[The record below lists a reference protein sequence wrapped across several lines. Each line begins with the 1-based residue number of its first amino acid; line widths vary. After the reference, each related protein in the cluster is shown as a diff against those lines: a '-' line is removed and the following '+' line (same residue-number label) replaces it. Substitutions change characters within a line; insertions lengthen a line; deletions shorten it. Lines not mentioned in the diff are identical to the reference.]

1 MAYTIEAGRVVFDE
15 APTEGAEVEI
25 VVSTT
30 NNLVGFRDP
39 NNFYPRRVN
48 EADTNRLAVND
59 LTNQHPVIKH
69 KRDTVDDLTTE
80 PVPSYN
86 ASYPF
91 NHVKETESGHIQEFD
106 DTPGHER
113 IHEYHRSGTF
123 YEVHPDGTRVSKI
136 VGDGYEIVHG
146 KKEVRVRGNVNVFV
160 DGDASLYVR
169 GNMDAQVDENL
180 KFNVGKNID
189 FHAGENIRMFSNQ
202 SMEFTTQTTMTQT
215 SIGKFLQQSVDDMQ
229 IVTSANFTNSVLGN
243 YDMVIDGNS
252 LTDIAGTMGTNVT
265 GDVTFNSEGTFTSTI
280 TGATALYTEGT
291 YTLASTGAMIH
302 DTAATLNI
310 GSGGAMNL
318 DGSTVDL
325 NTNGRSAVTI
335 TPVVPIVPRVTPT
348 PAGIGIAPAPTFHD
362 SGDIANGIKK
372 WSISIDEYDT
382 DGFVT
387 TIEAPKSAEILDP
400 LAFVPLADADEFY
413 ASDDEE
419 KSEDELKAAVTSGE
433 IKPTSFS
440 DYSYNALTG
449 KINTS
454 GASRRVLSQPR
465 IPDEGV
471 EHGDDNEGTYSI
483 TPESSTAS
491 PTAQTTPETN
501 YDDAGD
507 YNGSVNYKLPLSK
520 HYNLGQLSKHS
531 IVAKSAIPKGG
542 NQGKKQQEII
552 DNLKTLAVNCL
563 DPIKEQYPNV
573 MVTNAFR
580 NRTGSSQ
587 HNTGNAADL
596 QFSGVSKKEY
606 YDIAIWISEN
616 IPHDQLLLE
625 YKNTGSGNP
634 WIHISLK
641 ESGNRAQ
648 LMTFHNHR
656 RYGDSGKFYN
666 LA

>member
-1 MAYTIEAGRVVFDE
+1 MSYKIEAGRVVFDE
-15 APTEGAEVEI
+15 APPEGAEVEI

-59 LTNQHPVIKH
+59 LTNQHPVVKH

-80 PVPSYN
+80 PKPSYN

-215 SIGKFLQQSVDDMQ
+215 SVGKFLQQSVDDMQ

-265 GDVTFNSEGTFTSTI
+265 SDVTFNSEGTFTSTI
-280 TGATALYTEGT
+280 TGATALSTEGT
-291 YTLASTGAMIH
+291 YTLASTGAMIL

-325 NTNGRSAVTI
+325 NTNGRSAVSI
-335 TPVVPIVPRVTPT
+335 TPVVPIVPRATPT

-362 SGDIANGIKK
+362 SGDVANGIKK

-400 LAFVPLADADEFY
+400 LNFVPLADADEFY

-454 GASRRVLSQPR
+454 GASRRVISQPR

-471 EHGDDNEGTYSI
+471 EHGDETDGAYVTEPTASD
-483 TPESSTAS
+483 AS
-491 PTAQTTPETN
+491 PTAETTPVVN

-507 YNGSVNYKLPLSK
+507 YVGSVNYKLPLSK
-520 HYNLGQLSKHS
+520 YYNLGQLSKHS

-542 NQGKKQQEII
+542 NMGKKQQEII
-552 DNLKTLAVNCL
+552 DNLKTLAVNVL
-563 DPIKEQYPNV
+563 DPIREQYPNV

-580 NRTGSSQ
+580 NRSGGSQ

-596 QFSGVSKKEY
+596 QFSGASKKEY
-606 YDIAIWISEN
+606 YDIAIWIREN
-616 IPHDQLLLE
+616 IPHDQMLLE

-641 ESGNRAQ
+641 ESGNRTQ
-648 LMTFHNHR
+648 IMTFHNHR
-656 RYGDSGKFYN
+656 RYGEVGKFYN

>member
-1 MAYTIEAGRVVFDE
+1 MSYKIEAGRVVFDE
-15 APTEGAEVEI
+15 APPEGAEVEI

-30 NNLVGFRDP
+30 NNLVGFKDP

-80 PVPSYN
+80 PKPSYN

-215 SIGKFLQQSVDDMQ
+215 SVGKFLQQSVDDMQ

-265 GDVTFNSEGTFTSTI
+265 SDVTFNSEGTFTSTI
-280 TGATALYTEGT
+280 TGATALSTEGT
-291 YTLASTGAMIH
+291 YTLASTGAMIY

-387 TIEAPKSAEILDP
+387 TIKAPKSAEILDP

-465 IPDEGV
+465 IPDEGI
-471 EHGDDNEGTYSI
+471 EHGDPLNGNYS
-483 TPESSTAS
+483 TSPTSSTAS
-491 PTAQTTPETN
+491 PSAETTPTTN

-542 NQGKKQQEII
+542 NMGKKQQEII
-552 DNLKTLAVNCL
+552 DNLKTLAVNVL

-580 NRTGSSQ
+580 NRSGGSQ

-616 IPHDQLLLE
+616 IPHDQMLLE

-648 LMTFHNHR
+648 VMTFHNHR
-656 RYGDSGKFYN
+656 RYGEVGNFYN

>member
-1 MAYTIEAGRVVFDE
+1 MSYKIEAGRVVFDE
-15 APTEGAEVEI
+15 APAEGAEVEI

-59 LTNQHPVIKH
+59 LTNQHPVVKH

-80 PVPSYN
+80 PKPSYN

-215 SIGKFLQQSVDDMQ
+215 SVGKFLQQSVDDMQ

-265 GDVTFNSEGTFTSTI
+265 SDVTFNSEGTFTSTI
-280 TGATALYTEGT
+280 TGATALSTEGT
-291 YTLASTGAMIH
+291 YTLASTGAMIL

-325 NTNGRSAVTI
+325 NTNGRSAVSI
-335 TPVVPIVPRVTPT
+335 TPVVPIVPRATPT

-362 SGDIANGIKK
+362 SGDVANGIKK

-400 LAFVPLADADEFY
+400 LNFVPLADADEFY

-454 GASRRVLSQPR
+454 GASRRVISQPR

-471 EHGDDNEGTYSI
+471 EHGDETDGAYVTEPTASD
-483 TPESSTAS
+483 AS
-491 PTAQTTPETN
+491 PTAETTPVVN

-507 YNGSVNYKLPLSK
+507 YVGSVNYKLPLSK
-520 HYNLGQLSKHS
+520 YYNLGQLSKHS

-542 NQGKKQQEII
+542 NMGKKQQEII
-552 DNLKTLAVNCL
+552 DNLKTLAVNVL
-563 DPIKEQYPNV
+563 DPIREQYPNV

-580 NRTGSSQ
+580 NRSGGSQ

-596 QFSGVSKKEY
+596 QFSGASKKEY
-606 YDIAIWISEN
+606 YDIAIWIREN
-616 IPHDQLLLE
+616 IPHDQMLLE

-641 ESGNRAQ
+641 ESGNRTQ
-648 LMTFHNHR
+648 IMTFHNHR
-656 RYGDSGKFYN
+656 RYGEVGKFYN

>member
-1 MAYTIEAGRVVFDE
+1 MSYKIEAGRVVFDE
-15 APTEGAEVEI
+15 APPEGAEVEI

-30 NNLVGFRDP
+30 NNLVGFKDP

-80 PVPSYN
+80 PKPSYN

-215 SIGKFLQQSVDDMQ
+215 SVGKFLQQSVDDMQ
-229 IVTSANFTNSVLGN
+229 IITSANFTNSVLGN

-265 GDVTFNSEGTFTSTI
+265 SDVTFNTEGTFTSTI
-280 TGATALYTEGT
+280 TGATALSTEGT
-291 YTLASTGAMIH
+291 YTLASTGAMIY

-387 TIEAPKSAEILDP
+387 TIKAPKSAEILDP

-465 IPDEGV
+465 IPDEGI
-471 EHGDDNEGTYSI
+471 EHGDPLNSNYSI
-483 TPESSTAS
+483 SPTSSTAS
-491 PTAQTTPETN
+491 PSAETTPTTN

-542 NQGKKQQEII
+542 NMGKKQQEII
-552 DNLKTLAVNCL
+552 DNLKTLAVNVL

-580 NRTGSSQ
+580 NRSGGSQ

-616 IPHDQLLLE
+616 IPHDQMLLE

-648 LMTFHNHR
+648 VMTFHNHR
-656 RYGDSGKFYN
+656 RYGEVGNFYN

>member
-1 MAYTIEAGRVVFDE
+1 MSYKIEAGRVVFDE
-15 APTEGAEVEI
+15 APPEGAEVEI

-30 NNLVGFRDP
+30 NNLVGFKDP

-80 PVPSYN
+80 PKPSYN

-243 YDMVIDGNS
+243 YDIVIDGNS

-400 LAFVPLADADEFY
+400 LNFVPLADADEFY

-471 EHGDDNEGTYSI
+471 EHGDPLNGNYS
-483 TPESSTAS
+483 TSPTSSTAS
-491 PTAQTTPETN
+491 PSAETTPTTN

-542 NQGKKQQEII
+542 NMGKKQQEII
-552 DNLKTLAVNCL
+552 DNLKTLAVNVL

-648 LMTFHNHR
+648 VMTFHNHR
-656 RYGDSGKFYN
+656 RYGEVGNFYN

>member
-1 MAYTIEAGRVVFDE
+1 MSYTIEKGRIVFDE
-15 APTEGAEVEI
+15 APTKDAEVEI
-25 VVSTT
+25 IVSTT
-30 NNLVGFRDP
+30 NNLVGFKDP

-59 LTNQHPVIKH
+59 LTNQHPMVKH
-69 KRDTVDDLTTE
+69 KRDSVDDLTGE
-80 PVPSYN
+80 PSPSYN

-123 YEVHPDGTRVSKI
+123 YEIHPDGTKVTKI
-136 VGDGYEIVHG
+136 VGDGYEVTHG

-169 GNMDAQVDENL
+169 GSMNAQIDENM

-189 FHAGENIRMFSNQ
+189 FHAGQNIRMFANK
-202 SMEFTTQTTMTQT
+202 SMEMTAQTTMSQI
-215 SIGKFLQQSVDDMQ
+215 SVGKFLQQSVDDMQ

-243 YDMVIDGNS
+243 YDMVVDGNS
-252 LTDIAGTMGTNVT
+252 LTDIAGTLTTN
-265 GDVTFNSEGTFTSTI
+265 I
-280 TGATALYTEGT
+280 TGAVALNTEAT
-291 YTLASTGAMIH
+291 YTHASTGAMQI
-302 DTAATLNI
+302 DTAATLKI
-310 GSGGAMNL
+310 GSGGAMDI

-335 TPVVPIVPRVTPT
+335 TPIVPRVTPT
-348 PAGIGIAPAPTFHD
+348 AASVGIAPAPSFHD
-362 SGDIANGIKK
+362 SGDIANGIKT
-372 WSISIDEYDT
+372 WSISFGEYDT

-387 TIEAPKSAEILDP
+387 SIDAPKSAEVLQ
-400 LAFVPLADADEFY
+400 AKVFVPLPEADEFY

-419 KSEDELKAAVTSGE
+419 KTEDELRAAVEAGT

-454 GASRRVLSQPR
+454 GASRRIISQPR

-471 EHGDDNEGTYSI
+471 EHGEEPTGAYIIEPTL
-483 TPESSTAS
+483 TTAT
-491 PTAQTTPETN
+491 PTAQTTPVEN

-507 YNGSVNYKLPLSK
+507 YVGGVNYSLPLSR

-531 IVAKSAIPKGG
+531 VVAKSAIPTGG
-542 NQGKKQQEII
+542 NKGKTQQEII

-563 DPIKEQYPNV
+563 DPIKDKYPNV
-573 MVTNAFR
+573 IVTNAFR
-580 NRTGSSQ
+580 NKQTGSQ
-587 HNTGNAADL
+587 HNIGEAADL
-596 QFSGVSKKEY
+596 QFSGASKKDY
-606 YDIAIWISEN
+606 YDIAIYISEN

-625 YKNTGSGNP
+625 FKNTGSGNP
-634 WIHISLK
+634 WIHISCK
-641 ESGNRAQ
+641 AGGNRTQ
-648 LMTFHNHR
+648 IMTFHNHR
-656 RYGDSGKFYN
+656 RYGDAGKFYN

>member
-1 MAYTIEAGRVVFDE
+1 MAYKIEAGRVVFDE
-15 APTEGAEVEI
+15 APPEGAEVEI

-30 NNLVGFRDP
+30 NNLLGFKDP

-59 LTNQHPVIKH
+59 LTNQHPVVKH

-80 PVPSYN
+80 PKPSYN

-123 YEVHPDGTRVSKI
+123 YEIHPDGTKVTKI

-146 KKEVRVRGNVNVFV
+146 KKEIRVRGNVNVFV

-189 FHAGENIRMFSNQ
+189 FHAGENIRMFANQ
-202 SMEFTTQTTMTQT
+202 SMELTTQTTMTQT

-229 IVTSANFTNSVLGN
+229 IVTSANFSNSVLGN
-243 YDMVIDGNS
+243 YDMVVDGNF

-265 GDVTFNSEGTFTSTI
+265 GNVTFNSEGTFTSTI
-280 TGATALYTEGT
+280 TGATALSTEGT
-291 YTLASTGAMIH
+291 YTLASTGAMKH
-302 DTAATLNI
+302 DTGATFNI

-335 TPVVPIVPRVTPT
+335 TAVVPIVPRTTPT

-362 SGDIANGIKK
+362 SGDIANGVKK

-387 TIEAPKSAEILDP
+387 NIEAPKQAEVLTP

-419 KSEDELKAAVTSGE
+419 KSEDELKAAVADGT

-454 GASRRVLSQPR
+454 GASRRVISQPR

-471 EHGDDNEGTYSI
+471 EHNDPLDSNYSI
-483 TPESSTAS
+483 APTSSTATPS
-491 PTAQTTPETN
+491 AEVTPEAN
-501 YDDAGD
+501 YDEAGD
-507 YNGSVNYKLPLSK
+507 YNGSVNYKLPLSR

-531 IVAKSAIPKGG
+531 IVAKSAIPSGG
-542 NQGKKQQEII
+542 NMGKKQNEII
-552 DNLKTLAVNCL
+552 NNLKTLAVNVL
-563 DPIKEQYPNV
+563 DPIKDRYPNV

-580 NRTGSSQ
+580 NRSGGSQ

-596 QFSGVSKKEY
+596 QFSGASKKEY

-616 IPHDQLLLE
+616 IPHDQMLLE

-656 RYGDSGKFYN
+656 RYGDVGKFYN

>member
-1 MAYTIEAGRVVFDE
+1 MSYKIEAGRVVFDE
-15 APTEGAEVEI
+15 APPEGAEVEI

-30 NNLVGFRDP
+30 NNLVGFKDP

-80 PVPSYN
+80 PKPSYN

-243 YDMVIDGNS
+243 YDIVIDGNS

-387 TIEAPKSAEILDP
+387 TIEAPKSAEILAP

-465 IPDEGV
+465 IPDEGI
-471 EHGDDNEGTYSI
+471 EHGDPLNSNYSI
-483 TPESSTAS
+483 SPTSSTAS
-491 PTAQTTPETN
+491 PSAETTPTTN

-542 NQGKKQQEII
+542 NMGKKQQEII
-552 DNLKTLAVNCL
+552 DNLKTLAVNVL

-580 NRTGSSQ
+580 NRSGGSQ

-616 IPHDQLLLE
+616 IPHDQMLLE

-648 LMTFHNHR
+648 VMTFHNHR
-656 RYGDSGKFYN
+656 RYGEVGNFYN

>member
-1 MAYTIEAGRVVFDE
+1 MSYKIEAGRVVFDE
-15 APTEGAEVEI
+15 APAEGAEVEI

-59 LTNQHPVIKH
+59 LTNQHPVVKH

-80 PVPSYN
+80 PKPSYN

-123 YEVHPDGTRVSKI
+123 YEIHPDGTKVTKI

-215 SIGKFLQQSVDDMQ
+215 SVGKFLQQSVDDMQ

-265 GDVTFNSEGTFTSTI
+265 SDVTFNSEGTFTSTI
-280 TGATALYTEGT
+280 TGATALSTEGT
-291 YTLASTGAMIH
+291 YTLASTGAMIL

-325 NTNGRSAVTI
+325 NTNGRSAVSI
-335 TPVVPIVPRVTPT
+335 TPVVPIVPRATPT

-362 SGDIANGIKK
+362 SGDVANGIKK

-400 LAFVPLADADEFY
+400 LNFVPLADADEFY

-454 GASRRVLSQPR
+454 GASRRVISQPR

-471 EHGDDNEGTYSI
+471 EHGDETDGAYVTEPTASD
-483 TPESSTAS
+483 AS
-491 PTAQTTPETN
+491 PTPETTPVVN

-507 YNGSVNYKLPLSK
+507 YIGSVNYKLPLSK
-520 HYNLGQLSKHS
+520 YYNLGQLSKHS

-542 NQGKKQQEII
+542 NMGKKQQEII
-552 DNLKTLAVNCL
+552 DNLKTLAVNVL
-563 DPIKEQYPNV
+563 DPIREQYPNV

-580 NRTGSSQ
+580 NRSGSSQ

-596 QFSGVSKKEY
+596 QFSGASKKEY
-606 YDIAIWISEN
+606 YDIAIWIREN
-616 IPHDQLLLE
+616 IPHDQMLLE

-641 ESGNRAQ
+641 ESGNRTQ
-648 LMTFHNHR
+648 IMTFHNHR
-656 RYGDSGKFYN
+656 RYGEVGKFYN

>member
-15 APTEGAEVEI
+15 APAEGAEVEI

-136 VGDGYEIVHG
+136 VGDGYEIIHG

-215 SIGKFLQQSVDDMQ
+215 SVGKFLQQSVDDMQ
-229 IVTSANFTNSVLGN
+229 IITSANFTNSVLGN

-252 LTDIAGTMGTNVT
+252 LTDIAGTLGTNVT

-280 TGATALYTEGT
+280 TGATALSTEGT
-291 YTLASTGAMIH
+291 YTLASTGAMVY

-310 GSGGAMNL
+310 GSGGAMNI

-325 NTNGRSAVTI
+325 NTNGRSAVSI
-335 TPVVPIVPRVTPT
+335 VPVVPIIPRATPT
-348 PAGIGIAPAPTFHD
+348 PAVIGIAPAPTFHD
-362 SGDIANGIKK
+362 SGDVANGIKK

-387 TIEAPKSAEILDP
+387 TIEAPKQAEVLEP

-419 KSEDELKAAVTSGE
+419 KSEDELKSAVTSGE
-433 IKPTSFS
+433 IKPTSFA

-465 IPDEGV
+465 IPDEGI
-471 EHGDDNEGTYSI
+471 EHDDPQAGNYSI
-483 TPESSTAS
+483 TPESSSAS
-491 PTAQTTPETN
+491 PTPETTPIEN

-507 YNGSVNYKLPLSK
+507 YVGSVNYSLPLSPN
-520 HYNLGQLSKHS
+520 YTLGQLSAHS
-531 IVAKSAIPKGG
+531 IVAKSPIPKGG
-542 NQGKKQQEII
+542 NEGKKQQEII
-552 DNLKTLAVNCL
+552 DNLKTLAVNVL
-563 DPIKEQYPNV
+563 EPIKAQYPNV

-580 NRTGSSQ
+580 NRSGTSQ
-587 HNTGNAADL
+587 HNTGNAVDL
-596 QFSGVSKKEY
+596 QFSGIPKSSY

-616 IPHDQLLLE
+616 VPHDQLLLE

-648 LMTFHNHR
+648 VMTFHNHR
-656 RYGDSGKFYN
+656 RYGEAGKLYN

>member
-15 APTEGAEVEI
+15 APAEGAEVEI

-59 LTNQHPVIKH
+59 LTNQHPVVKH

-136 VGDGYEIVHG
+136 VGDGYEIIHG

-215 SIGKFLQQSVDDMQ
+215 SVGKFLQQSVDDMQ

-265 GDVTFNSEGTFTSTI
+265 SDVTFNSEGTFTSTI
-280 TGATALYTEGT
+280 TGATALSTEGT
-291 YTLASTGAMIH
+291 YTLASTGAMIL

-325 NTNGRSAVTI
+325 NTNGRSAVSI
-335 TPVVPIVPRVTPT
+335 TPVVPIVPRATPT

-362 SGDIANGIKK
+362 SGDVANGIKK

-400 LAFVPLADADEFY
+400 LNFVPLADADEFY

-454 GASRRVLSQPR
+454 GASRRVISQPR

-471 EHGDDNEGTYSI
+471 EHGDETDGAYVTEPTASD
-483 TPESSTAS
+483 AS
-491 PTAQTTPETN
+491 PTPETTPVVN

-507 YNGSVNYKLPLSK
+507 YIGSVNYKLPLSK
-520 HYNLGQLSKHS
+520 YYNLGQLSKHS

-542 NQGKKQQEII
+542 NMGKKQQEII
-552 DNLKTLAVNCL
+552 DNLKTLAVNVL
-563 DPIKEQYPNV
+563 DPIREQYPNV

-580 NRTGSSQ
+580 NRSGGSQ

-596 QFSGVSKKEY
+596 QFSGASKKEY
-606 YDIAIWISEN
+606 YDIAIWIREN
-616 IPHDQLLLE
+616 IPHDQMLLE

-641 ESGNRAQ
+641 ESGNRTQ
-648 LMTFHNHR
+648 IMTFHNHR
-656 RYGDSGKFYN
+656 RYGEVGKFYN

>member
-1 MAYTIEAGRVVFDE
+1 MSYKIEAGRVVFDE
-15 APTEGAEVEI
+15 APAEGAEVEI

-30 NNLVGFRDP
+30 NNLVGFKDP

-59 LTNQHPVIKH
+59 LTNQHPVVKH

-80 PVPSYN
+80 PKPSYN

-123 YEVHPDGTRVSKI
+123 YEVHPDGTKVTKI

-169 GNMDAQVDENL
+169 DNMDAQVDENL

-215 SIGKFLQQSVDDMQ
+215 SVGKFLQQSVDDMQ

-265 GDVTFNSEGTFTSTI
+265 SDVTFNSEGTFTSTI
-280 TGATALYTEGT
+280 TGATALSTEGT
-291 YTLASTGAMIH
+291 YTLASTGAMIL

-325 NTNGRSAVTI
+325 NTNGRSAVSI
-335 TPVVPIVPRVTPT
+335 TPVVPIVPRATPT

-362 SGDIANGIKK
+362 SGDVANGIKK

-400 LAFVPLADADEFY
+400 LNFVPLADADEFY

-454 GASRRVLSQPR
+454 GASRRVISQPR

-471 EHGDDNEGTYSI
+471 EHGDETDGAYVTEPTASD
-483 TPESSTAS
+483 AS
-491 PTAQTTPETN
+491 PTPETTPVVN

-507 YNGSVNYKLPLSK
+507 YIGSVNYKLPLSK
-520 HYNLGQLSKHS
+520 YYNLGQLSKHS

-542 NQGKKQQEII
+542 NMGKKQQEII
-552 DNLKTLAVNCL
+552 DNLKTLAVNVL
-563 DPIKEQYPNV
+563 DPIREQYPNV

-580 NRTGSSQ
+580 NRSGSSQ

-596 QFSGVSKKEY
+596 QFSGASKKEY
-606 YDIAIWISEN
+606 YDIAIWIREN
-616 IPHDQLLLE
+616 IPHDQMLLE

-641 ESGNRAQ
+641 ESGNRTQ
-648 LMTFHNHR
+648 IMTFHNHR
-656 RYGDSGKFYN
+656 RYGEVGKFYN

>member
-1 MAYTIEAGRVVFDE
+1 MSYKIEAGRVVFDE
-15 APTEGAEVEI
+15 APPEGAEVEI

-30 NNLVGFRDP
+30 NNLVGFKDP

-80 PVPSYN
+80 PKPSYN

-243 YDMVIDGNS
+243 YDIVIDGNS

-280 TGATALYTEGT
+280 TGATALSTEGT
-291 YTLASTGAMIH
+291 YTLASTGAMIY

-387 TIEAPKSAEILDP
+387 TIKAPKSAEILDP

-465 IPDEGV
+465 IPDEGI
-471 EHGDDNEGTYSI
+471 EHGDPLNGNYS
-483 TPESSTAS
+483 TPPTSSTAS
-491 PTAQTTPETN
+491 PSAETTPTTN

-542 NQGKKQQEII
+542 NMGKKQQEII
-552 DNLKTLAVNCL
+552 DNLKTLAVNVL

-580 NRTGSSQ
+580 NRSGGSQ

-616 IPHDQLLLE
+616 IPHDQMLLE

-648 LMTFHNHR
+648 VMTFHNHR
-656 RYGDSGKFYN
+656 RYGEVGNFYN

>member
-1 MAYTIEAGRVVFDE
+1 MSYKIEAGRVVFDE
-15 APTEGAEVEI
+15 APAEGAEVEI

-59 LTNQHPVIKH
+59 LTNQHPVVKH

-80 PVPSYN
+80 PKPSYN

-215 SIGKFLQQSVDDMQ
+215 SVGKFLQQSVDDMQ

-265 GDVTFNSEGTFTSTI
+265 SDVTFNSEGTFTSTI
-280 TGATALYTEGT
+280 TGATALSTEGT
-291 YTLASTGAMIH
+291 YTLASTGAMIL

-325 NTNGRSAVTI
+325 NTNGRSAI
-335 TPVVPIVPRVTPT
+335 TVSPIVPRATPT

-362 SGDIANGIKK
+362 SGDVANGIKK

-400 LAFVPLADADEFY
+400 LNFVPLADADEFY

-454 GASRRVLSQPR
+454 GASRRVISQPR

-471 EHGDDNEGTYSI
+471 EHGDETDGAYVTEPTASD
-483 TPESSTAS
+483 AS
-491 PTAQTTPETN
+491 PTPETTPVVN

-507 YNGSVNYKLPLSK
+507 YVGSVNYKLPLSK
-520 HYNLGQLSKHS
+520 YYNLGQLSKHS

-542 NQGKKQQEII
+542 NMGKKQQEII
-552 DNLKTLAVNCL
+552 DNLKTLAVNVL
-563 DPIKEQYPNV
+563 DPIREQYPNV

-580 NRTGSSQ
+580 NRSGGSQ

-596 QFSGVSKKEY
+596 QFSGASKKEY
-606 YDIAIWISEN
+606 YDIAIWIREN
-616 IPHDQLLLE
+616 IPHDQMLLE

-641 ESGNRAQ
+641 ESGNRTQ
-648 LMTFHNHR
+648 IMTFHNHR
-656 RYGDSGKFYN
+656 RYGEVGKFYN